1 MYYLSFDIAN
11 KSLATSYIYYN
22 NDYNKYKNS
31 NIEFVTLLEKLNY
44 INNMINNNFKYL
56 YYSVKDLIPDKKVKD
71 TTIIERSNGLKKYM
85 EELKNIINESIISN
99 NIKKIYVLVEYQLSS
114 NYNAN
119 AIYNQIIYEFSNS
132 YSGDEYIYEIIV
144 MNPSYKNKIYFNKE
158 LKHSSFIQKYTN
170 NYIANK
176 NHCKA
181 NFLYFLNSFNMK
193 EVLKNIKS
201 KNIDDLADSFMQIF
215 AYIKYIK

>member
-22 NDYNKYKNS
+22 NDYHKCLDS
-31 NIEFVTLLEKLNY
+31 NLKFVTLLEKLNY

-85 EELKNIINESIISN
+85 FELKNIINESIINN
-99 NIKKIYVLVEYQLSS
+99 NIKKIYILVEYQLSS

-132 YSGDEYIYEIIV
+132 NTGDNYIYEIIV

-158 LKHSSFIQKYTN
+158 LKHSVFIQKYTN

-193 EVLKNIKS
+193 DVLKNIKS